1 MTMPSATMPSSPTIR
16 HKCPKPGP
24 SHAHHMT
31 SRLTRRLLPL
41 AADARTRVYRPSA
54 VSSPPVRA
62 PGREDR
68 GSFLPY
74 SPACPVE
81 SGYSRKLLYCVVYR
95 YALGPR
101 LSAASLPSRVGPFI
115 QLATRSDMPHDWMV
129 MQHENKLT
137 TRRSSRI
144 PRFCPSVEWCR

>member
-54 VSSPPVRA
+54 VSSPPDRA

-74 SPACPVE
+74 SPGCPAE
-81 SGYSRKLLYCVVYR
+81 SGYSRKLLYCLVYR
-95 YALGPR
+95 YALGSR
-101 LSAASLPSRVGPFI
+101 LSAASLPPRVGPLYNLLHGRI
-115 QLATRSDMPHDWMV
+115 CHTIGWLCSTRISLLPGGLLVSHA
-129 MQHENKLT
+129 
-137 TRRSSRI
+137 
-144 PRFCPSVEWCR
+144 F